1 MTNPSSNDTA
11 APTAP
16 TANLTGSPED
26 ASLHLRRRAGART
39 RTGAHPR
46 TESAPAPEN
55 VPGASG
61 ESYRSPR
68 DLNGGT
74 YVSAIHP
81 QADGTVRAATDLD
94 DDGNVDA
101 KGILD
106 AQGNVVQADAIADG
120 VVREYYRDTNGDVH
134 LDTTLVDSTGVG
146 QFDTLI
152 LDSDG
157 DDVPNT
163 VLVDTDSDGIFD
175 LKMEDTTNDGILD
188 EVTTG
193 SQGLVAEY
201 DGTFDGP
208 AEPLP
213 GDDLF

>member
-1 MTNPSSNDTA
+1 M
-11 APTAP
+11 
-16 TANLTGSPED
+16 
-26 ASLHLRRRAGART
+26 
-39 RTGAHPR
+39 
-46 TESAPAPEN
+46 
-55 VPGASG
+55 
-61 ESYRSPR
+61 
-68 DLNGGT
+68 
-74 YVSAIHP
+74 SAIHP
-81 QADGTVRAATDLD
+81 QADGTVRVATDLD

-175 LKMEDTTNDGILD
+175 LKMEDTNDGILD

-193 SQGLVAEY
+193 SQGFVAEH
-201 DGTFDGP
+201 DGTFDAP
-208 AEPLP
+208 AESLP
-213 GDDLF
+213 GDDLV

>member
-1 MTNPSSNDTA
+1 M
-11 APTAP
+11 
-16 TANLTGSPED
+16 
-26 ASLHLRRRAGART
+26 
-39 RTGAHPR
+39 
-46 TESAPAPEN
+46 
-55 VPGASG
+55 
-61 ESYRSPR
+61 
-68 DLNGGT
+68 
-74 YVSAIHP
+74 
-81 QADGTVRAATDLD
+81 
-94 DDGNVDA
+94 
-101 KGILD
+101 
-106 AQGNVVQADAIADG
+106 
-120 VVREYYRDTNGDVH
+120 H

>member
-68 DLNGGT
+68 DLNGDGNVDTVHTTTDGVNQIEHLDTDSNGT

-81 QADGTVRAATDLD
+81 QADGTV
-94 DDGNVDA
+94 
-101 KGILD
+101 
-106 AQGNVVQADAIADG
+106 
-120 VVREYYRDTNGDVH
+120 
-134 LDTTLVDSTGVG
+134 
-146 QFDTLI
+146 
-152 LDSDG
+152 
-157 DDVPNT
+157 
-163 VLVDTDSDGIFD
+163 
-175 LKMEDTTNDGILD
+175 
-188 EVTTG
+188 
-193 SQGLVAEY
+193 
-201 DGTFDGP
+201 
-208 AEPLP
+208 
-213 GDDLF
+213 